1 MKFDVS
7 ICKNCFFFADPW
19 CEAEYYK
26 KAVDA
31 YISCPTHIEKTKGQ
45 MNIEDLL
52 GDADN
57 DVR

>member
-1 MKFDVS
+1 MKFDIS

-26 KAVDA
+26 KAEDA

-45 MNIEDLL
+45 MNFDDLL
-52 GDADN
+52 GGN
-57 DVR
+57 NG